1 MIDINVKINNKNY
14 SLKVEPMRRLIDI
27 LREDLKITG
36 SKEGC
41 GEGECG
47 ACSVIMNNTLT
58 LACLTIASQIDNA
71 EILTVE
77 QIVKEA
83 PYIEKSFIESG
94 AVQCGFCTPGF
105 IVSTYNYIKNGG
117 DKNEENIKHH
127 LSGNFCRCT
136 GYAKIIL
143 GVQNAI
149 DYKTGA
155 K

>member
-1 MIDINVKINNKNY
+1 MIDINVKINGTNY

-47 ACSVIMNNTLT
+47 ACSVIMNNSLT

-77 QIVKEA
+77 GVVKEA

-105 IVSTYNYIKNGG
+105 IVSTYHYITNGG
-117 DKNEENIKHH
+117 DKNEENIKHR

-136 GYAKIIL
+136 GYAKIIT